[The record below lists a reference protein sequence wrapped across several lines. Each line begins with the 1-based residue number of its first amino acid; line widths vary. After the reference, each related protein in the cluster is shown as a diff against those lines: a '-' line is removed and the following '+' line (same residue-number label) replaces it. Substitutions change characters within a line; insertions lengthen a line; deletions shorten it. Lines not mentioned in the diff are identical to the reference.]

1 MKQHTLAVVA
11 LLDRRLVVIAVG
23 ALGIRMAAALSARD
37 FLVQGDAFAFHQV
50 AQGLADGRGFR
61 SAVTGAPTAEYPPA
75 WEVLLAAA
83 DFVGANGYFSHRV
96 IGALLGTLTVV
107 LIGLLG
113 QAVAS
118 RGTGL
123 LAAGIAAVYP
133 LLWVTDVS
141 LMSESLYGVLLVATL
156 LAAHH
161 RRPVALGVL
170 LGLAALTRGEALA
183 LVFLLVVPLL
193 WRERRAL
200 ALAIGAFVLVLSPW
214 TVRNLV
220 TFDSPVLISNNANGI
235 WTGANC
241 PATYYG
247 NLIGAWRFQCYTPA
261 RPGEDEAE
269 YFARQRDEGLAYM
282 RDNAERLPAVMVAR
296 LARLANVR
304 DVDQA
309 IFLDAQEGRLPEPT
323 RWGIRIGWLVML
335 LAAAGFVVQRRRRGP
350 LLVLGAPILMVVL
363 VALATYGSTRFRYG
377 AEPSLAVLAAIGLAA
392 VVARLRTRIT
402 QFQVASSRSP
412 GTRVMNDNRGQ

>member
-1 MKQHTLAVVA
+1 MA
-11 LLDRRLVVIAVG
+11 LLDPRLAVIAAG
-23 ALGIRMAAALSARD
+23 ALGIRVAAALSARD

-50 AQGLADGRGFR
+50 AQGLAEGRGFR

-83 DFVGANGYFSHRV
+83 DLVGANGYFSHRL

-118 RGTGL
+118 RGAGL
-123 LAAGIAAVYP
+123 LAAGIAAVHP
-133 LLWVTDVS
+133 LLWVADAS
-141 LMSESLYGVLLVATL
+141 LMSESLYGVLLVAAL

-161 RRPVALGVL
+161 RRPVVLGVL

-183 LVFLLVVPLL
+183 LVVLLVVPLF
-193 WRERRAL
+193 WREWRAL
-200 ALAIGAFVLVLSPW
+200 ALAVGAFSLVLAPW

-220 TFDSPVLISNNANGI
+220 TFDSPVLISSNANGI

-241 PATYYG
+241 PATYRG
-247 NLIGAWRFQCYTPA
+247 DLIGAWRFQCYTPV
-261 RPGEDEAE
+261 RSGEDEAE
-269 YFARQRDEGLAYM
+269 YFARQRDEGLAYL

-296 LARLANVR
+296 LARLANVW

-309 IFLDAQEGRLPEPT
+309 IFLDAQEGRLPGPT
-323 RWGIRIGWLVML
+323 RWGIRAGWLVML

-350 LLVLGAPILMVVL
+350 LLVLGAPIVLVVL
-363 VALATYGSTRFRYG
+363 VALATYGSTRFRYA
-377 AEPSLAVLAAIGLAA
+377 AEPVLCVLAAVALTAA
-392 VVARLRTRIT
+392 WPRLRTRMT

-412 GTRVMNDNRGQ
+412 GTRVMNDSRGQ